1 MIYLKIKGS
10 EKDILDRVIR
20 TNERNN
26 TKLHSKWE
34 RGRLRLG
41 ENNENVG
48 VERKSLIVVS
58 SMML

>member
-34 RGRLRLG
+34 RGRLRQG

-48 VERKSLIVVS
+48 VEKKSL
-58 SMML
+58 M